1 MDRETYLSE
10 IKAAYQG
17 EIWGESFF
25 KTLATQDRVDEHRRR
40 LLLLAQLEIET
51 GNAMKELV
59 ERLGLTEPKTDA
71 PLDKGAARAEALS
84 MLDWGPM
91 MEQLAV
97 LVAPYVQRYD
107 ALAAAASP
115 EDKPALERLAAHERA
130 LLIFAEHEAAQE
142 AEHSLD
148 AVMALLEATG

>member
-17 EIWGESFF
+17 EIWGEAFF
-25 KTLATQDRVDEHRRR
+25 KALATHDRVDEHRRR

-59 ERLGLTEPKTDA
+59 DRLGLDA
-71 PLDKGAARAEALS
+71 VPDPTPGEERAAAWS
-84 MLDWGPM
+84 TLDWGPM
-91 MEQLAV
+91 MEKMAS
-97 LVAPYVQRYD
+97 LVTPYVTRYD
-107 ALAAAASP
+107 ALAAAAAP
-115 EDKPALERLAAHERA
+115 EDSAVLERLAAHERA

-142 AEHSLD
+142 PEHSLD
-148 AVMALLEATG
+148 AVMALLEG